1 LDLHDCNKYLFFIY
15 WNLLLQ
21 EILAKN
27 GGDVVMAVIEVK
39 NLNVTYRV
47 LMNKSSSLKELFRDA
62 IKGKAR
68 VIDYVAI
75 HDISFTVDKGEV
87 VAILGRNGAGKS
99 TLLKVLAGVLP
110 PTKGTSKV
118 DGKIAP
124 MIELGAGFHPEMT
137 GTENVLFYSVLMGRD
152 VKSVKARTP
161 VIGEWAGVSDHMHFP
176 LRTFSSGMVARLAFA
191 TATDEVAEVLL
202 VDEVLSVG
210 DSDFKDKSKARMH
223 ELINSGAAVVLVS
236 HDMQAVKTLATRAIW
251 LENGHVKMIGNPA
264 EVVAAYEAN

>member
-1 LDLHDCNKYLFFIY
+1 
-15 WNLLLQ
+15 
-21 EILAKN
+21 
-27 GGDVVMAVIEVK
+27 MAVINVK
-39 NLNVTYRV
+39 NVNVTYRV
-47 LMNKSSSLKELFRDA
+47 LMNKSGSLKELFRDA

-68 VIDYVAI
+68 IVNYVALQ
-75 HDISFTVDKGEV
+75 DVSFTVDKGEV

-137 GTENVLFYSVLMGRD
+137 GAENVLFYSALMGRD
-152 VKSVKARTP
+152 VKRVKARTAE
-161 VIGEWAGVSDHMHFP
+161 IGEWAGVSDHMNFP

-191 TATDEVAEVLL
+191 TATDEQTEVLL

-210 DSDFKDKSKARMH
+210 DADFQAKSRARMNEMIH
-223 ELINSGAAVVLVS
+223 GGAAVVLVS
-236 HDMQAVKTLATRAIW
+236 HDMNAVKTLATRAVW
-251 LENGHVKMIGNPA
+251 LENGRVKMIGDPT
-264 EVVAAYEAN
+264 EVVAAYESN

>member
-1 LDLHDCNKYLFFIY
+1 
-15 WNLLLQ
+15 
-21 EILAKN
+21 
-27 GGDVVMAVIEVK
+27 MAVIEVK
-39 NLNVTYRV
+39 NVNVTYRV
-47 LMNKSSSLKELFRDA
+47 LMNKSSSIKELFRDA

-68 VIDYVAI
+68 VVDYVALQ
-75 HDISFTVDKGEV
+75 DVSFTVDKGEV

-110 PTKGTSKV
+110 PNKGTSKV

-137 GTENVLFYSVLMGRD
+137 GSENVLFYSVLMGRD
-152 VKSVKARTP
+152 VKRVKERTP
-161 VIGEWAGVSDHMHFP
+161 AIGEWAGVSDHMNFP

-191 TATDEVAEVLL
+191 TATDEQADVLL
-202 VDEVLSVG
+202 VDEVLAVG
-210 DSDFKDKSKARMH
+210 DADFQEKSRARMD

-236 HDMQAVKTLATRAIW
+236 HDMNAVRTLATRVVW
-251 LENGHVKMIGNPA
+251 LEDGHVKMIGNPA

>member
-1 LDLHDCNKYLFFIY
+1 
-15 WNLLLQ
+15 
-21 EILAKN
+21 
-27 GGDVVMAVIEVK
+27 MPVIEIK
-39 NLNVTYRV
+39 NVNVTYRV
-47 LMNKSSSLKELFRDA
+47 LMNRSSSLKELFRDA

-68 VIDYVAI
+68 VVDYVALE
-75 HDISFTVDKGEV
+75 DVTFNVDKGEV

-110 PTKGTSKV
+110 PTQGTSKV

-137 GTENVLFYSVLMGRD
+137 GAENVLFYSAFMGRNL
-152 VKSVKARTP
+152 KSVKERTP
-161 VIGEWAGVSDHMHFP
+161 TIGEWAGVSDHMDFP

-191 TATDEVAEVLL
+191 TATDEKAEVLL

-210 DSDFKDKSKARMH
+210 DADFQEKSKKRMH

-236 HDMQAVKTLATRAIW
+236 HDMVAVRELAHRAIW
-251 LENGHVKMIGNPA
+251 LENGHVKMIGKA
-264 EVVAAYEAN
+264 SDVVDAYEAN